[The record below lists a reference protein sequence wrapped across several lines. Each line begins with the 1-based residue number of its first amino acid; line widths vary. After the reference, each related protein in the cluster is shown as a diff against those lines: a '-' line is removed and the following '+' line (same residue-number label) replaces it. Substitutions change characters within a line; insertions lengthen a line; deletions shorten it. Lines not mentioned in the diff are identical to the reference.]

1 MQTLQPLQPT
11 LEALMTGA
19 SALMSTAIAFG
30 AGVMPRH
37 WRLAARAG
45 SPAPSRRRVGPYLL
59 LDKIAAG
66 ATGEVYR
73 ARHDR
78 AGSVHAVKLLPRRAG
93 ERQRLQFQREARFG
107 ERLDHPNTVHV
118 HDHGE
123 TPDGTPWFAMDLVD
137 GSTLEQLVEQ
147 SGRQPARRVVD
158 LLLQVAAA
166 LAEVHDQG
174 FVHRDVKPS
183 NIVLGRRPDGAECA
197 KLLDFGLIKDLSEP
211 SPSAS
216 HDCVVGT
223 PLYIAPEALTAPDL
237 VDGRTDLYGLGA
249 VAHFLLSGTPPF
261 AGKTVVEVCAQH
273 MLLPP
278 APLRTLVGNAV
289 SVELE
294 RLVLDCLAKDPATR
308 PANARELIRRLRRCP
323 ELEASSLHGARPP
336 AARPRPAPL
345 AEAHL
350 P

>member
-1 MQTLQPLQPT
+1 MQTLQPT
-11 LEALMTGA
+11 LEALMTSA

-30 AGVMPRH
+30 AGVMPWPR
-37 WRLAARAG
+37 RLGASAG
-45 SPAPSRRRVGPYLL
+45 SSAVTRRRVGPYLL

-66 ATGEVYR
+66 AMGEVYR
-73 ARHDR
+73 ARHGR
-78 AGSVHAVKLLPRRAG
+78 AGSVHAIKLLPRPAG
-93 ERQRLQFQREARFG
+93 ERQRMQFEREARFG

-137 GSTLEQLVEQ
+137 GISLEQLVEQ

-158 LLLQVAAA
+158 LLLQIAAA

-183 NIVLGRRPDGAECA
+183 NIVLGRRPDGGECA
-197 KLLDFGLIKDLSEP
+197 KLVDFGLVKDLSEP

-249 VAHFLLSGTPPF
+249 VAHFLLCGAPPF
-261 AGKTVVEVCAQH
+261 AGKTLVQICAQH
-273 MLLPP
+273 MLVPP
-278 APLRTLVGNAV
+278 VPLRDILGNAV

-294 RLVLDCLAKDPATR
+294 RLVLDCLAKDPAAR
-308 PANARELIRRLRRCP
+308 PANARELIRRLHRCP
-323 ELEASSLHGARPP
+323 ELETSTHHL
-336 AARPRPAPL
+336 AA
-345 AEAHL
+345 
-350 P
+350 

>member
-1 MQTLQPLQPT
+1 MQALQPT

-19 SALMSTAIAFG
+19 SALMSTAIALG
-30 AGVMPRH
+30 AGVMPWHR
-37 WRLAARAG
+37 RLAASAES
-45 SPAPSRRRVGPYLL
+45 SPARRRVGPYLL

-66 ATGEVYR
+66 AMGEVYR
-73 ARHDR
+73 ARHGR
-78 AGSVHAVKLLPRRAG
+78 AGSVHAIKLLPRPVG
-93 ERQRLQFQREARFG
+93 ERQRLQFAREARFG
-107 ERLDHPNTVHV
+107 ERLEHPNTVHV

-123 TPDGTPWFAMDLVD
+123 TADGTPWFAMDLVD
-137 GSTLEQLVEQ
+137 GISLEQLVVE

-183 NIVLGRRPDGAECA
+183 NIVIGRRTDGGECA
-197 KLLDFGLIKDLSEP
+197 KLLDFGLVKDLSDP

-216 HDCVVGT
+216 HDNVVGT

-249 VAHFLLSGTPPF
+249 VAHYLLCGAPPF
-261 AGKTVVEVCAQH
+261 AGKTIVEVCSQH
-273 MLLPP
+273 MLSPP
-278 APLRTLVGNAV
+278 TPLRYLVGNAV

-294 RLVLDCLAKDPATR
+294 RLVLDCLAKEPANR
-308 PANARELIRRLRRCP
+308 PASAGELIRRLRRCP
-323 ELEASSLHGARPP
+323 ELETPSQGARLRTALTTSPQG
-336 AARPRPAPL
+336 
-345 AEAHL
+345 
-350 P
+350 